1 MRENNYRDIIA
12 KILIDIES
20 VRFSFENPFTLTS
33 GQKSP
38 VYVDCRKIISFVK
51 ERNTILDYA
60 KEYFDE
66 NNLEFD
72 LLAGGE
78 SAGIPYAAFLSER
91 LQKKM
96 IYVRKKPK
104 GFGKNKQIE
113 GYYENGQKAIL
124 IEDLATDGE
133 TKVMFVETLRKS
145 GLEVSDIFVIF
156 YYDIFDFNKTPLASM
171 NVKMHSLCTW
181 KNIINVISDKNLF
194 IEKEIDD
201 LKIFLDNPEVWR
213 KNNA

>member
-1 MRENNYRDIIA
+1 MKENNYQDIIA

-20 VRFSFENPFTLTS
+20 IKFSFESPFTLTS
-33 GQKSP
+33 GHKSP

-51 ERNTILDYA
+51 ERNTVLDYA
-60 KEYFDE
+60 KKYFVE
-66 NNLEFD
+66 NKIEFD

-78 SAGIPYAAFLSER
+78 TAGIPYAAFLSER

-104 GFGKNKQIE
+104 GFGKDKQIE

-124 IEDLATDGE
+124 IEDLATDGK

-145 GLEVSDIFVIF
+145 GLKVSDIFVVF

-181 KNIINVISDKNLF
+181 KNIINVISNKKMF
-194 IEKEIDD
+194 IEKEIED